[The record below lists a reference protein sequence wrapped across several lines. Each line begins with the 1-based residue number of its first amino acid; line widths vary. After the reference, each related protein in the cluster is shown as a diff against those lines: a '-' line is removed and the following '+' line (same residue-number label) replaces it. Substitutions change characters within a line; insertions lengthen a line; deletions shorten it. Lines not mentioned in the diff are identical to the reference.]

1 MNKQS
6 SKSSR
11 SATSASALAGRA
23 HFARWVSHLIPSFGL
38 APLAGA
44 LLALLLSPAR
54 PAHVDSGGQATMGS
68 GATAVAISGWHGCAI
83 RRRALLC

>member
-1 MNKQS
+1 MG
-6 SKSSR
+6 
-11 SATSASALAGRA
+11 APAGRA
-23 HFARWVSHLIPSFGL
+23 SFARLVSHLIPAFGL

-68 GATAVAISGWHGCAI
+68 GATAVAILG
-83 RRRALLC
+83 